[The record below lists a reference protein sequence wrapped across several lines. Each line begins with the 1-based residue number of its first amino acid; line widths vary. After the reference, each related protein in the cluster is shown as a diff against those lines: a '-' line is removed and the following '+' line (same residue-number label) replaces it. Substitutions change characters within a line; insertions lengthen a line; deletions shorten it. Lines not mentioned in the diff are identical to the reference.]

1 MRGVINPLVR
11 QLIDRVYPVSVILDF
26 AAEVDPNAAIG
37 CGTRW
42 ERLADGRTLI
52 SSDKDHPVGWV
63 GGEATHVL
71 TEAELAGHSHG
82 IVQLGTDGERNMLM
96 GKDGAYTDA
105 GFLSFGTGVKP
116 FAESS
121 IYIGNT
127 GGNQPHNNMQPSRA
141 VCRWQRVA

>member
-1 MRGVINPLVR
+1 MRGSINPLMR
-11 QLIDRVYPVSVILDF
+11 QIIDRVYPVSVILDF

-52 SSDKDHPVGWV
+52 SSDDAHPVGWV
-63 GGEATHVL
+63 GGEVTHVL
-71 TEAELAGHSHG
+71 TAAELAGHSHG
-82 IVQLGTDGERNMLM
+82 MMQIGTDGEKSMLM
-96 GKDGAYTDA
+96 GKDGSYQSAD
-105 GFLSFGTGVKP
+105 FLSFGPGVKA

-121 IYIGNT
+121 IFVGNT

>member
-1 MRGVINPLVR
+1 MRGSINPLMR
-11 QLIDRVYPVSVILDF
+11 QIIDRVYPVSVILDF

-52 SSDKDHPVGWV
+52 SSNDAHPVGWV
-63 GGEATHVL
+63 GGEEKHML
-71 TEAELAGHSHG
+71 TPDELAGHSHG
-82 IVQLGTDGERNMLM
+82 MVQLGTDGERNMLM
-96 GKDGAYTDA
+96 GKDGAYSDT
-105 GFLSFGTGVKP
+105 GFLSFGQSVKA

-121 IYIGNT
+121 IFIGNT

-141 VCRWQRVA
+141 VARWQRVA